1 MLSIRKEQ
9 SNDYQ
14 IIDELIKEAFATA
27 EYIDGNEQNLVA
39 ALRKGSSFIPELSLV
54 AEIDGT
60 IAGHILFTKAK
71 VGVNEVLALAPLS
84 VKPDYQNQ
92 GVGTALVNKGHEIAR
107 KLGYS
112 YVIVLGHETYYSRF
126 GYQPAEQMGVLVPD
140 GIPSKN
146 FMAIKLQRNAESLHG
161 TMLYAEE
168 FGM

>member
-1 MLSIRKEQ
+1 M
-9 SNDYQ
+9 
-14 IIDELIKEAFATA
+14 
-27 EYIDGNEQNLVA
+27 
-39 ALRKGSSFIPELSLV
+39 V

>member
-14 IIDELIKEAFATA
+14 TIDELIKEAFATA

>member
-1 MLSIRKEQ
+1 M
-9 SNDYQ
+9 
-14 IIDELIKEAFATA
+14 IKEAFATA